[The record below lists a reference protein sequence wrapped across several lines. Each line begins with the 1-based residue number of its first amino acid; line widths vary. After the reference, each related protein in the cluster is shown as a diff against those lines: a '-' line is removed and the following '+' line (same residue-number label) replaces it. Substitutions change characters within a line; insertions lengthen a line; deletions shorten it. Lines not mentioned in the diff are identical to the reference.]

1 MLLYILLLVV
11 WGFVVGGLARWA
23 LPGPDPMPWYAT
35 VALGLAGSLVGGIIA
50 RVLLGGAGGFIFAFL
65 GAVLLL
71 YAYRRFVQHRGLTGT
86 PT

>member
-1 MLLYILLLVV
+1 
-11 WGFVVGGLARWA
+11 
-23 LPGPDPMPWYAT
+23 MPWYAT